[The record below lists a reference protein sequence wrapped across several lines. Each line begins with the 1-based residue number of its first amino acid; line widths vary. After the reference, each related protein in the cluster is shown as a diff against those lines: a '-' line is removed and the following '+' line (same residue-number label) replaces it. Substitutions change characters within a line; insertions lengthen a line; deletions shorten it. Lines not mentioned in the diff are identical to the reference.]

1 MAESM
6 SVEAILSAVDEN
18 FTKTMESAVDSLS
31 KVMQANQQAS
41 GGMIRSGAMMGAA
54 AAVTGKAIGVI
65 KDSLGGAISR
75 FDTLNK
81 YPVVM
86 NALGYSTRDVAKSS
100 QILQKGIDGLPTSLD
115 EITGIAQQL
124 GPLTGGANKA
134 AKSAIA
140 LNNAFLASGASVADT
155 SRGLQQYTQMLSTG
169 KVDLMSYRTLMETM
183 PIALRKVANSF
194 GFTGKSAEQDLYS
207 ALQSGQI
214 TVDQLN
220 DRFIKLNGGVNG
232 FASLA
237 RKNSQG
243 IATSFAN
250 LKNAVVKNMANMLT
264 AINQGFQQAGFG
276 SIAQVLDN
284 MKVAINA
291 SFAAIAP
298 IVTNATKVIL
308 VGLKSLVGFANQN
321 RSWLE
326 PLALGIVAFVGQIK
340 AINTAI
346 AIFNRLKTAFE
357 VFKTINQASNVAT
370 AVEGL
375 NDLAKSSKLAAAA
388 QTALN
393 IAQSLSP
400 MTWLIV
406 GIVAVVAA
414 LTFFFAKTKTGQQ
427 LWKNFVGWLSGVWQ
441 SLKGVATNVW
451 TGIANA
457 VNSAVDFIKPYW
469 QGLITFFAGIWNAIV
484 SGVIPIWNGIV
495 NVVSSVVN
503 LIVALWQTLAPI
515 IVPIVLTLVTVI
527 GTAFILVVGVVKTAW
542 YLLVTETQIIW
553 SLITTA
559 VTTAISLLGTA
570 ISTSLS
576 VIVAIWTTI
585 WNVFSTIV
593 STVWNVISIAIS
605 TALNVIAGI
614 IQLVTALIT
623 GNWSGAWNAIKNI
636 VSSVLNGIHGIVSTV
651 LYGVVGIFTSIMN
664 GLKSIVSSVW
674 NAIKNVFRI
683 GVNFIKSV
691 INVDLSGA
699 GRAIMN
705 SLLRGMKEIWEN
717 IKSFVGKIAGWIKRH
732 KGPISYDRKL
742 LIPAGQAIMQ
752 GLNAGLTDGFG
763 AVQDNVSTM
772 AGRIQSLVANT
783 QNGYAAGLSN
793 LNSSMTSTIAG
804 TMTIENNAQQNR
816 IAQLLEVIANKDT
829 TMVMDSGAL
838 VGATAGAYD
847 RNLGQN
853 VALNGRWS

>member
-86 NALGYSTRDVAKSS
+86 DALGYSTRDVAKSS

-308 VGLKSLVGFANQN
+308 VGLKSLIGFVNQN
-321 RSWLE
+321 KDWLT
-326 PLALGIVAFVGQIK
+326 PLTVGILTFVGQVK
-340 AINTAI
+340 AIKGAI
-346 AIFNRLKTAFE
+346 TIFGQLKTAFE
-357 VFKTINQASNVAT
+357 VFKTIKQASNLAT
-370 AVEGL
+370 AVKGL

-414 LTFFFAKTKTGQQ
+414 LAYFFTQTKTGRQ
-427 LWKNFVGWLSGVWQ
+427 LWSNFINW
-441 SLKGVATNVW
+441 LKGAL
-451 TGIANA
+451 TGFQQFWQNLNNA
-457 VNSAVDFIKPYW
+457 IVQIF
-469 QGLITFFAGIWNAIV
+469 TEIWNALWQQVGAIVASFKAAWNGLAAFFSGLWQGIV
-484 SGVIPIWNGIV
+484 SAASAAWNGLVTVASTVWNAIRSVVSTIWNGTVSVVQSIGAGLRAFW
-495 NVVSSVVN
+495 NSMMNGLRSVVSSV
-503 LIVALWQTLAPI
+503 W
-515 IVPIVLTLVTVI
+515 
-527 GTAFILVVGVVKTAW
+527 GTIKG
-542 YLLVTETQIIW
+542 
-553 SLITTA
+553 
-559 VTTAISLLGTA
+559 
-570 ISTSLS
+570 
-576 VIVAIWTTI
+576 
-585 WNVFSTIV
+585 VFS
-593 STVWNVISIAIS
+593 
-605 TALNVIAGI
+605 AGI
-614 IQLVTALIT
+614 SFIR
-623 GNWSGAWNAIKNI
+623 
-636 VSSVLNGIHGIVSTV
+636 SVVH
-651 LYGVVGIFTSIMN
+651 
-664 GLKSIVSSVW
+664 
-674 NAIKNVFRI
+674 
-683 GVNFIKSV
+683 
-691 INVDLSGA
+691 VDLSGA

-705 SLLRGMKEIWEN
+705 SFLSGLESVWGS